1 MKGRSGG
8 PLFCLLDPHHNIG
21 TALAVNLLRK
31 IAIILIAFVVGGCPV
46 SAVLSLLRSRLLR
59 PVFIALGIALLVQVL
74 VAVAL
79 TRSTV
84 TALEADLAARLGV
97 DSQHLSAELEQASRD
112 VTSNLDGL
120 SQNTRQRLSA
130 GLSTRLKGEQGQL
143 RATLEKDLKDSATD
157 MAELLAAVAPR
168 AMWDG
173 DTPTLSEFARRAQRN
188 PNVLFVV
195 YDDAQGEHLTRYL
208 NRDNETIKALLTKGE
223 GERAM
228 DRVLNAAQKD
238 PSVYCVEASISPNG
252 VEIGKVRMGVS
263 TSAVET
269 DLAALDKRFTALIAN
284 GEQLVSESLGSA
296 AADSSGAL
304 RSRLQTAQAAA
315 SAMTTN
321 TRAAV
326 QDAAATL
333 RWRIGVGLA
342 LVGLGVLLALALVL
356 GRRVVLRLQLLNR
369 ALDDLAAGE
378 GDLTKRVQLN
388 SNDEIG
394 DMASAVNRFVDKL
407 QPIVREAG
415 DVAQQTGIEIGAM
428 SKRNAGADAAAALQ
442 RDEVAASLQALAR
455 MADEAQAESQAMQA
469 ALQQVVDI
477 RQATD
482 ENTRTS
488 NQVGNLIEALA
499 GQVETGAQVIQR
511 LAQQSEQIEVVLEV
525 IHGIAEQTNL
535 LALNAAIEAARAGET
550 GRGFAVVADEVRAL
564 ASKTQSSTGDIQ
576 EHISKLQSGAKEA
589 VATIGLAGRQAEE
602 GLAVLRDSARLQKS
616 VQASVEQVHAAIGL
630 ATKAAEHQA
639 RGAQAV
645 RGRVE
650 VIHAQA
656 EEAAQAVVAT
666 TASGKTLDK
675 LAAQLKA
682 SLGQFRA

>member
-1 MKGRSGG
+1 MFC
-8 PLFCLLDPHHNIG
+8 PLHPIQRNG
-21 TALAVNLLRK
+21 TALAVKTVRKDAAILL
-31 IAIILIAFVVGGCPV
+31 AFVVGESPV
-46 SAVLSLLRSRLLR
+46 SAVLSLVRSRLLR

-84 TALEADLAARLGV
+84 TALEADLDTRLGV
-97 DSQHLSAELEQASRD
+97 DSQHLSAELEQASTD
-112 VTSNLDGL
+112 VTASLNGL
-120 SQNTRQRLSA
+120 SQNTRQRLSV
-130 GLSTRLKGEQGQL
+130 GLAARLKDEQAQL

-208 NRDNETIKALLTKGE
+208 NRDNESIKTLLAKGE
-223 GERAM
+223 GDRAM
-228 DRVLNAAQKD
+228 DKVLNAARND
-238 PSVYCVEASISPNG
+238 PSVYYVEASISPNG

-263 TSAVET
+263 TATVEEN
-269 DLAALDKRFTALIAN
+269 LLALDKRFTALIGN
-284 GEQLVSESLGSA
+284 GEQLVTDSLAGPAAESSA
-296 AADSSGAL
+296 AL
-304 RSRLQTAQAAA
+304 RSRLQSAQTAA
-315 SAMTTN
+315 SAMASNTTA
-321 TRAAV
+321 TVQEAAE
-326 QDAAATL
+326 TL
-333 RWRIGVGLA
+333 RWRIGLGLV
-342 LVGLGVLLALALVL
+342 LVGLGVLLVLAIVL
-356 GRRVVLRLQLLNR
+356 GRRVVNKLHLLIN
-369 ALDDLAAGE
+369 ALNDLAAGE
-378 GDLTKRVQLN
+378 GDLTKRVNLN

-394 DMASAVNRFVDKL
+394 DMAAAVNRFVDKL

-415 DVAQQTGIEIGAM
+415 DVAQQTGVEIGAL
-428 SKRNAGADAAAALQ
+428 SKRNAGASAAAELQ
-442 RDEVAASLQALAR
+442 RDEVAASLKALAL
-455 MADEAQAESQAMQA
+455 MADEAQSESHAMQA
-469 ALQQVVDI
+469 ALKQVVDI

-482 ENTRTS
+482 ETTRTS
-488 NQVGNLIEALA
+488 TQVGNLIEALA
-499 GQVETGAQVIQR
+499 GQVENGSKVIEK
-511 LAQQSEQIEVVLEV
+511 LAKQSEQIEVVLEV

-576 EHISKLQSGAKEA
+576 AHIGALQAGAKEA
-589 VATIGLAGRQAEE
+589 VAAIGLAGRQAQE
-602 GLAVLRDSARLQKS
+602 GLAVLRDSARLQQS
-616 VQASVEQVHAAIGL
+616 VQVSVEQVHAAIGL
-630 ATKAAEHQA
+630 ATQAAAHQA
-639 RGAQAV
+639 QGAQAV

-656 EEAAQAVVAT
+656 ERAAQAVVET
-666 TASGKTLDK
+666 TASGKALDK

>member
-1 MKGRSGG
+1 MVEG
-8 PLFCLLDPHHNIG
+8 F
-21 TALAVNLLRK
+21 
-31 IAIILIAFVVGGCPV
+31 PV

-84 TALEADLAARLGV
+84 TALEADLATRLGV
-97 DSQHLSAELEQASRD
+97 DSQHLSSELEHASSE
-112 VTSNLDGL
+112 VTSSLDAL
-120 SQNTRQRLSA
+120 ATNTRQRLSV
-130 GLSTRLKGEQGQL
+130 GLSARLKDEQAQL
-143 RATLEKDLKDSATD
+143 RGTLEKDLKDSATD

-188 PNVLFVV
+188 PNVLFVI
-195 YDDAQGEHLTRYL
+195 YDDAAGEHLTRYL
-208 NRDNETIKALLTKGE
+208 NRDNPSIKALLAKGE

-228 DRVLNAAQKD
+228 DKVLNAAKSD
-238 PSVYCVEASISPNG
+238 PSVYYVEASISPNG

-263 TSAVET
+263 TAAVEEN
-269 DLAALDKRFTALIAN
+269 LVALDKRFATLITS
-284 GEQLVSESLGSA
+284 GEQLVSDSLGGAAKESSA
-296 AADSSGAL
+296 AL
-304 RSRLQTAQAAA
+304 RSRLGSAQAAA
-315 SAMTTN
+315 SAMSANTT
-321 TRAAV
+321 AAV
-326 QDAAATL
+326 QQAAQTL
-333 RWRIGVGLA
+333 RWRIGMGLA
-342 LVGLGVLLALALVL
+342 LVGLGVLLVLAVVL
-356 GRRVVLRLQLLNR
+356 GRRVVSKLLLLIA

-378 GDLTKRVQLN
+378 GDLTKRVKLD

-394 DMASAVNRFVDKL
+394 DMASAVNRFVAKL

-415 DVAQQTGIEIGAM
+415 DVAQRTGVEINAM
-428 SKRNAGADAAAALQ
+428 SLRNAGADAAAELQ
-442 RDEVAASLQALAR
+442 RDEVAASLAALAQ
-455 MADEAQAESQAMQA
+455 MADEAQSESHAMQA
-469 ALQQVVDI
+469 ALKQVVDI

-488 NQVGNLIEALA
+488 NQVGGLIEALA
-499 GQVETGAQVIQR
+499 GQVDTGAKVIER
-511 LAQQSEQIEVVLEV
+511 LAQQSQQIEVVLTV

-576 EHISKLQSGAKEA
+576 EHIVALQRGAKEA
-589 VATIGLAGRQAEE
+589 VAAIGVAGRQAKE
-602 GLAVLRDSARLQKS
+602 GLAVLRDSAKS
-616 VQASVEQVHAAIGL
+616 QQIVQESVEQVHAAIGL
-630 ATKAAEHQA
+630 ATQAAAHQA
-639 RGAQAV
+639 EGAQAV

-650 VIHAQA
+650 VIHVQAQR
-656 EEAAQAVVAT
+656 AAQVVVET
-666 TASGKTLDK
+666 TASGKVLDK